1 MKKMRKYCQDIYFLL
16 QKLPFYSVFRE
27 EKYVLLVLEMEI
39 VMVLVLLTDYRLF
52 FHVIHLSLE
61 NNL

>member
-1 MKKMRKYCQDIYFLL
+1 MKKMCKYCQDIYFLL

-27 EKYVLLVLEMEI
+27 EKYILLVLETEI
-39 VMVLVLLTDYRLF
+39 VMVLVLLTDHRLF

-61 NNL
+61 NHL